1 MSLDYGAELKLLRRG
16 NLGKHL
22 VKHERT
28 MKIISIISGSK
39 TIITSLVMLVFVI
52 GFSIGYQVCLYYTVG
67 HSALFGNTSLTNS
80 VIEYNATFKDNDDEK

>member
-1 MSLDYGAELKLLRRG
+1 
-16 NLGKHL
+16 
-22 VKHERT
+22 

-52 GFSIGYQVCLYYTVG
+52 GFSIGYQVCLYYAVG
-67 HSALFGNTSLTNS
+67 HSALLGNTTLTNS